1 MVNFCLLL
9 RAVSERENKKTPA
22 PDSFQF
28 QQSFQRTMQKHEHP
42 VFPIRA
48 H

>member
-1 MVNFCLLL
+1 MVNFCPLP

-22 PDSFQF
+22 SDSFQF
-28 QQSFQRTMQKHEHP
+28 QQSFRRTMQKHEHP
-42 VFPIRA
+42 VFPIYA